1 MDSLV
6 YILFDARYNYLGE
19 IFVEKNKFSHLTF
32 NPRGEELLGEQFEV
46 MQLRGVPILQEAKKN
61 QQVTHDGRV
70 LLRDEGFVDALR
82 SWLHDQQYISFL
94 MSMEALD
101 CWEYVL
107 SLPLD
112 VDEMFALAEDL
123 ASVPA
128 GELKDWRKM
137 LEESVYAARQART

>member
-19 IFVEKNKFSHLTF
+19 IFVEENKFSHLTF

-46 MQLRGVPILQEAKKN
+46 MQLRGVPILQDAKKN
-61 QQVTHDGRV
+61 PHATHDGRL

-82 SWLHDQQYISFL
+82 AWLHDQQYISFL

-128 GELKDWRKM
+128 HELKDWRKM
-137 LEESVYAARQART
+137 LEDSVYAARQART